1 MAFYLFRVFF
11 FLTKKHF
18 LAKVLALSHRKT
30 NIGIPRVLKV
40 RTNMLL
46 LISASEEV
54 RSACTFTAPAY
65 NQLAFNEVLTCLYF
79 LKTIKIITIM
89 QK

>member
-1 MAFYLFRVFF
+1 MPFIYLGFCLCFS
-11 FLTKKHF
+11 LKHF

-30 NIGIPRVLKV
+30 NIGTARVLKV
-40 RTNMLL
+40 RINMLL
-46 LISASEEV
+46 LISPSEEV
-54 RSACTFTAPAY
+54 HSACTFTAPAC
-65 NQLAFNEVLTCLYF
+65 NQLAFNEVLTCLDL